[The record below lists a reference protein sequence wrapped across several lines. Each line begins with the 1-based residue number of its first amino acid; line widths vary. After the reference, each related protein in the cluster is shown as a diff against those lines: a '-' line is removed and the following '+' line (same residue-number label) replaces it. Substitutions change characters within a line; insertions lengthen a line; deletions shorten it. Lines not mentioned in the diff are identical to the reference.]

1 MWKNCSFTFFPK
13 TPCHTSKC
21 ILQTTRTLRA
31 AYTGQYAE
39 IFSSETSKGCA
50 LTHLAQSLGIAK
62 SEIACIGDG
71 ENGLSMFE
79 ASGMKLAMGNAVEI
93 LKKEADYILPDCD
106 HNGVAE
112 GAALLER
119 MTT

>member
-1 MWKNCSFTFFPK
+1 
-13 TPCHTSKC
+13 
-21 ILQTTRTLRA
+21 
-31 AYTGQYAE
+31 
-39 IFSSETSKGCA
+39 
-50 LTHLAQSLGIAK
+50 
-62 SEIACIGDG
+62 
-71 ENGLSMFE
+71 MFE

-93 LKKEADYILPDCD
+93 LKNEADYILPDCD